1 MLTEAEA
8 ARIKRLPEQIEG
20 TLDKLDRLLSKAEA
34 VGYRPADWATQWEA
48 LQSRFLTDP
57 KMIDHEW
64 EREVSRA
71 GNANGE
77 NDDDQSRS

>member
-20 TLDKLDRLLSKAEA
+20 TLDKLNRLLTKAEA
-34 VGYRPADWATQWEA
+34 VGYRPADWAEQWDA

-57 KMIDHEW
+57 KMIDREW
-64 EREVSRA
+64 ERTIERA
-71 GNANGE
+71 RNANGE
-77 NDDDQSRS
+77 K